1 MDLVP
6 GDCCRSVRP
15 FRIRL
20 ENGFPACSSVFLE
33 DAFEARAGEV
43 FLTVGQNRKIVLLI
57 FRNRLDR
64 DTLKIVKFVVCIKY
78 VF

>member
-1 MDLVP
+1 MPSLFSTFSD
-6 GDCCRSVRP
+6 
-15 FRIRL
+15 FRL